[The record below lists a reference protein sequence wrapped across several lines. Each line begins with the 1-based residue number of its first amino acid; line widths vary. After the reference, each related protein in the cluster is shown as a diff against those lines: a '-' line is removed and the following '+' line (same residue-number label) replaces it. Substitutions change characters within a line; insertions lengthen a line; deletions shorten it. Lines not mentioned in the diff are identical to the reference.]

1 MWMMRKRLKTPGAMF
16 FLFLIL
22 NGAERYFI
30 ELLRITP
37 KYPVWG
43 MQLSQ
48 AQMIALLF
56 IAGGVA
62 GIIFQRKKFSWI

>member
-1 MWMMRKRLKTPGAMF
+1 MF

-22 NGAERYFI
+22 NGAERYLI

-62 GIIFQRKKFSWI
+62 GIVLKRKKLSWI